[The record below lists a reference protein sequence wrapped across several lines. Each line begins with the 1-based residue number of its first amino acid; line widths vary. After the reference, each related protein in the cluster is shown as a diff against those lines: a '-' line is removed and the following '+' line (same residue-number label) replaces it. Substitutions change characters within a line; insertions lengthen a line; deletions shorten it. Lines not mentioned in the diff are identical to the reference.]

1 MKERNWGFLKT
12 APEKVNT
19 MPAFTSPPN
28 MQQFQSLV
36 WDLVRR
42 IPIGRVATYGQIAML
57 LPPPPGVEIE
67 AYRAFGPRWVGG
79 AMANCPD
86 DVPWQRVINAKG
98 EISPRPGA
106 ERQRI
111 LLEEEGVVFNEKDRV
126 DMKKFG
132 WKGLDDKGEAEQPS
146 LL

>member
-1 MKERNWGFLKT
+1 
-12 APEKVNT
+12 

-36 WDLVRR
+36 WDLVRQVPR
-42 IPIGRVATYGQIAML
+42 GRVATYGQIALL

-86 DVPWQRVINAKG
+86 GVPWQRVINSKG

-106 ERQRI
+106 GRQRE
-111 LLEEEGVVFNEKDRV
+111 LLEEEGVSFNEKNRV
-126 DMKKFG
+126 DLKKFG
-132 WKGLDDKGEAEQPS
+132 WSGSDEAPKQPS
-146 LL
+146 LF

>member
-1 MKERNWGFLKT
+1 
-12 APEKVNT
+12 
-19 MPAFTSPPN
+19 

-42 IPIGRVATYGQIAML
+42 IPHGRVATYGQIAMI

-86 DVPWQRVINAKG
+86 DVPWQRVINSQGK
-98 EISPRPGA
+98 ISERPGA

-111 LLEEEGVVFNEKDRV
+111 LLEEEGVVFVKDKV
-126 DMKKFG
+126 DLKKFG
-132 WKGLDDKGEAEQPS
+132 WKGLGDTGEAQQPT

>member
-1 MKERNWGFLKT
+1 MS
-12 APEKVNT
+12 
-19 MPAFTSPPN
+19 AFTSPPN

-36 WDLVRR
+36 WNLVRQ
-42 IPIGRVATYGQIAML
+42 IPHGQVATYGQIAML
-57 LPPPPGVEIE
+57 LPPPPGVDIE

-106 ERQRI
+106 ERQRV
-111 LLEEEGVVFNEKDRV
+111 LLEEEEVIFNEKDRV
-126 DMKKFG
+126 DLKKFG
-132 WKGLDDKGEAEQPS
+132 WKGLEDNGEMQQPA

>member
-1 MKERNWGFLKT
+1 
-12 APEKVNT
+12 

-28 MQQFQSLV
+28 MGQFQSLV

-42 IPIGRVATYGQIAML
+42 IPVGRVATYGQIAML
-57 LPPPPGVEIE
+57 LPPPPGVDIE

-86 DVPWQRVINAKG
+86 DVPWQRVINSQG
-98 EISPRPGA
+98 RISERPGA
-106 ERQRI
+106 ERQRV
-111 LLEEEGVVFNEKDRV
+111 LLEEEGVVFVKDKV
-126 DMKKFG
+126 DLKKFG

-146 LL
+146 LF

>member
-1 MKERNWGFLKT
+1 
-12 APEKVNT
+12 

-36 WDLVRR
+36 WDLVRQISR
-42 IPIGRVATYGQIAML
+42 GRVATYGQIAMM

-106 ERQRI
+106 ERQR
-111 LLEEEGVVFNEKDRV
+111 
-126 DMKKFG
+126 
-132 WKGLDDKGEAEQPS
+132 GESFRDASSHFSRITIRSRTPLQENGFIN
-146 LL
+146 